1 LTARTVIVLLPTL
14 TGDEPVW
21 LTLVGQR
28 ALRGEMVDD
37 RPAEHAAAEQVV

>member
-28 ALRGEMVDD
+28 ALRGEDEQLGEL
-37 RPAEHAAAEQVV
+37 RHIAGAAA